1 VDHTIGPSTFKGF
14 VSVTKLGDMKQMSR
28 KVRIE
33 GYEYETAVLSERGL
47 YGSSSG
53 PAGAMVGKVG
63 DV

>member
-1 VDHTIGPSTFKGF
+1 
-14 VSVTKLGDMKQMSR
+14 MSR

-33 GYEYETAVLSERGL
+33 GYEYGTAVLSEWGL

>member
-1 VDHTIGPSTFKGF
+1 
-14 VSVTKLGDMKQMSR
+14 MSR

-33 GYEYETAVLSERGL
+33 GYEYGTAVLSEWGL

-63 DV
+63 DVLYGDRRRGPAVQM